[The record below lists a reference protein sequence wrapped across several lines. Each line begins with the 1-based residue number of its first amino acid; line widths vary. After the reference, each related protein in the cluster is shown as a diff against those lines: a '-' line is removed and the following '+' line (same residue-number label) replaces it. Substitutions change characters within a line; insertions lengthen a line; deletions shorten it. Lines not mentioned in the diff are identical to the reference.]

1 MSPVISRCLVALIAA
16 AAAVPVF
23 CTAAYAADSKR
34 AAAPAA
40 AKPAPQPT
48 GSELVGKL
56 LSEQDGPSDPDVPL
70 PQYGL
75 SQNSR
80 PNSAPLSGPQVYG
93 RREEGGGVFGL
104 KFPIGVH
111 GGSN

>member
-1 MSPVISRCLVALIAA
+1 MSIVASRCLIALLAA
-16 AAAVPVF
+16 ATVPLF
-23 CTAAYAADSKR
+23 CVTASAADGKR
-34 AAAPAA
+34 APAPAA
-40 AKPAPQPT
+40 KAAPQPT

-56 LSEQDGPSDPDVPL
+56 LSEQNGPSNPDVPL

-75 SQNSR
+75 SQNAQ
-80 PNSAPLSGPQVYG
+80 PDSAPLSGPKIYG

-111 GGSN
+111 NGSN